1 MLLILPQSR
10 GIWDGVGGRSELNTE
25 RIDTVVIGG
34 GQAGLA
40 AGYYLA
46 RQGRDI
52 STGSTR
58 RFAILDA
65 HDRVGDSWRKRW
77 DSLRLF
83 TSASLNSLPGM
94 PFPARWAHFPT
105 KDEMADYL
113 EAYAARFQLPVQL
126 GVKVDEL
133 TRDGDRYLIAAG
145 ARRLEA
151 THVVVA
157 TGAYPTPRVPRFAR
171 ELDPAITHLHSV
183 AYRNPGQ
190 MREGPVLIVGA
201 GNSGAEIALELA
213 PRHRIWLAGR
223 DTGYLPGN
231 FGSLGYQVGGIVFL
245 TVAKLLTVDTSP
257 GRWLARNAR
266 GFFTRGLPLVRV
278 QPKDLL
284 EAGVQRVPRVAGV
297 SGGQPVLDDGRV
309 LDVANV
315 VWSTG
320 FVRDYRW
327 IKLPVFDADGNP
339 VHHRGVVQAEPG
351 LYFVGLPFQSSLL
364 SGIVPGAG
372 ADAKHIVKQI
382 LLRAR
387 AAGPVYQGRMV
398 GKQDQDYRGV

>member
-1 MLLILPQSR
+1 M
-10 GIWDGVGGRSELNTE
+10 
-25 RIDTVVIGG
+25 VVIGG

-46 RQGRDI
+46 RQRRD
-52 STGSTR
+52 
-58 RFAILDA
+58 FVILDA

-83 TSASLNSLPGM
+83 TPANFNSLPGM
-94 PFPARWAHFPT
+94 PFPARGGHFPT

-113 EAYAARFQLPVQL
+113 EAYAARFQLPVRL
-126 GVKVDEL
+126 GVRVDEL
-133 TRDGDRYLIAAG
+133 ARDGDRYLIAAG
-145 ARRLEA
+145 ARRLQA
-151 THVVVA
+151 NHVVVA
-157 TGAYPTPRVPRFAR
+157 TGAYATPRLPTFASQ
-171 ELDPAITHLHSV
+171 LDTAITQLHSV

-190 MREGPVLIVGA
+190 LRDGPVLIVGA

-213 PRHRIWLAGR
+213 PRHPIWLSGR

-231 FGSLGYQVGGIVFL
+231 FGSFGYKVGGVVFQ
-245 TVAKLLTVDTSP
+245 TVMKLLTVDTRL
-257 GRWLARNAR
+257 GRWIEQNAS
-266 GFFTRGLPLVRV
+266 GFFMRGLPLVRV
-278 QPKDLL
+278 RPKDLL

-297 SGGQPVLDDGRV
+297 SNGQPMLEDGRV

-327 IKLPVFDADGNP
+327 IRLPVFDADGDP

-351 LYFVGLPFQSSLL
+351 LYFTGLPFQSSLL
-364 SGIVPGAG
+364 SGIVAGAG
-372 ADAKHIVKQI
+372 VDANYIAQQI
-382 LLRAR
+382 LLRAK
-387 AAGPVYQGRMV
+387 ATDPVYEGRMV
-398 GKQDQDYRGV
+398 GKQDHDYRGV

>member
-1 MLLILPQSR
+1 M
-10 GIWDGVGGRSELNTE
+10 NTE

-52 STGSTR
+52 STGSMH
-58 RFAILDA
+58 RFVILDA
-65 HDRVGDSWRKRW
+65 HDRVGESWRKRW

-83 TSASLNSLPGM
+83 TPASFNRLPGM
-94 PFPARWAHFPT
+94 PFPAHREHFPT

-113 EAYAARFQLPVQL
+113 EAYAARLQLPVQL
-126 GVKVDEL
+126 GVKVNEL
-133 TRDGDRYLIAAG
+133 ARDDDRYLIAAG

-151 THVVVA
+151 NHVVVA
-157 TGAYPTPRVPRFAR
+157 TGAYATPQVPTFADQI
-171 ELDPAITHLHSV
+171 DPAITQLHSV

-190 MREGPVLIVGA
+190 LRDGAVLIVGA
-201 GNSGAEIALELA
+201 GNSGAEIALDLA

-231 FGSLGYQVGGIVFL
+231 LGSFGYQVGGIVFQ
-245 TVAKLLTVDTSP
+245 TVMKLLTVDTRP
-257 GRWLARNAR
+257 GRWLARKAR
-266 GFFTRGLPLVRV
+266 GLTGGHPVVRV
-278 QPKDLL
+278 KPKDLI

-297 SGGQPVLDDGRV
+297 SSGQPVLEDGRV

-320 FVRDYRW
+320 FVRDYQW
-327 IKLPVFDADGNP
+327 IRLPVFDADDDP

-351 LYFVGLPFQSSLL
+351 LYFTGLPFQSSLL
-364 SGIVPGAG
+364 SGLVAGAG

-382 LLRAR
+382 ATRAR
-387 AAGPVYQGRMV
+387 AADPVYEGRMV